1 MKRLFSWLLK
11 PSVLSFLG
19 VLLLSLLVWFE
30 GPLLSFDGSEPFGST
45 GVRWFFIWMF
55 VALWAGWWLFKY
67 VGAYL
72 ANRRLMASLAGADEN
87 QGAQAGKPGR
97 EAEQEVA
104 ALAQR
109 MQQAMAVL
117 RKAAPGKRQW
127 SGQYLYQLP
136 WYLFVGAPGS
146 GKTTTLLHS
155 GLKFPLA
162 DALGPGA
169 IGGVGGTRHCDWWFT
184 DEAVLLDTAGRFT
197 TQDSNADVDQAGWH
211 GFLGLL
217 KKHRPRRPINGVI
230 VALSVADLLQQGPA
244 GRQAQALAI
253 RARIK
258 ELHERLGSSFPIYV
272 TVTKCDL
279 LAGFVEFFDNM
290 GREER
295 AQVWGMTFPL
305 AADGKGGKG
314 GKGEGETGAAAAL
327 ASFPQ
332 RFLALERQLQV
343 RVLDRM
349 QQERDVQRR
358 ALLYRFPQQFA
369 AIGEVL
375 GGFLNDVFQPTRY
388 EEAALLRGV
397 YFTSGTQHGSPID
410 RVMGALASA
419 FGLDRKMLPANAV
432 SGRSYFI
439 HVLLR
444 ELMFKEAGLAG
455 LDLNFDK
462 RRRQLRW
469 AFGAGAGLLLVLA
482 AAGLATSYLRNRNYV
497 ELVAQRSTQLEQ
509 LAQAAPA
516 QGSVTGPLPLL
527 NAARELPGGFSER
540 DLGVPLLNRFG
551 LNQRE
556 KLGAGAELAYRR
568 LLRTTLLPRITGRLE
583 DVLRRGDANN
593 QDTLYEALR
602 VYLMLGQPKYL
613 DPDSVQAWLALDW
626 RRNLLDTSVDQRDQL
641 AAHAGAL
648 FAAGAAGYDSFDPPP
663 PDAALVAQARLT
675 LAMMPLP
682 QRLYNRL
689 KRQVAQARLPE
700 FSVNRAVGRDV
711 SLLLSRQSGEPLT
724 RGIAGLYSVAGYRE
738 LQKQIPQAMADIAHD
753 SWVLDRREAGPAAG
767 AGANLQSAVLQL
779 YYADY
784 IKQWDGLLA
793 DVRIMPFSSL
803 DQGARITNALAAADS
818 PLKTLLQA
826 AAKETTLDSD
836 GAKPPAVA
844 LDQAVRN
851 KLAQA
856 RQKLESALGAADDG
870 PAGDARPGNPV
881 DQHFEPLHKLVGKP
895 AAPGASAPPA
905 PAPIDA
911 MLAMLKDASQYFD
924 AAELAR
930 RGGTPPP
937 AGEVMQRLKREAEGK
952 PAPLGAML
960 ANIDSAGAGLTL
972 GSERAR
978 LHALWSAAA
987 APFCQDAIA
996 GRYPLLRSAAKEV
1009 TPDDFGKFFGPG
1021 GVMDDFFAKNLV
1033 SQVDMSGAVWNW
1045 RSTGGPPLGIAPEVL
1060 TQFQRAARLRDM
1072 FFASGGRQP
1081 ALRFELTALSF
1092 DPALA
1097 KVQLEVDGQMV
1108 AWAAGVVGRPVAISL
1123 PSGKGGGLVH
1133 LDATPALRA
1142 DLRSDGPWGWFRMM
1156 DKGTLEPSAQGER
1169 YKLSFDLDGHKA
1181 VYQLNA
1187 SSVINPFRRDALEQF
1202 RCPAGW

>member
-1 MKRLFSWLLK
+1 MKRLFLWLLK
-11 PSVLSFLG
+11 PPVLSFLG

-30 GPLLSFDGSEPFGST
+30 GPLLAFNGSEPFAST
-45 GVRWFFIWMF
+45 GVRWFFIWLF
-55 VALWAGWWLFKY
+55 VALWAGWWLTKY
-67 VGAYL
+67 VIAHL
-72 ANRRLMASLAGADEN
+72 ANRRLMASLAGTDAKEN
-87 QGAQAGKPGR
+87 PKEGKPGL
-97 EAEQEVA
+97 EAEREVA
-104 ALAQR
+104 VLAKR
-109 MQQAMAVL
+109 MQEAMAVL
-117 RKAAPGKRQW
+117 RKAAPGKHRQWGGQWSGQW

-197 TQDSNADVDQAGWH
+197 TQDSNADVDRAGWY

-295 AQVWGMTFPL
+295 AQVWGMTFPIPS
-305 AADGKGGKG
+305 AVKDKVAGDANPG
-314 GKGEGETGAAAAL
+314 AAL
-327 ASFPQ
+327 ASFPE

-343 RVLDRM
+343 RVLERM
-349 QQERDVQRR
+349 QQERDIQRR

-369 AIGEVL
+369 AIAELL
-375 GGFLNDVFQPTRY
+375 GGFLNDVFAPTRY

-419 FGLDRKMLPANAV
+419 FGLDRKLLPANAV

-439 HVLLR
+439 NALLR

-455 LDLNFDK
+455 TDRQFEK
-462 RRRQLRW
+462 RRRRLRW
-469 AFGAGAGLLLVLA
+469 AFGIGGGLLLALT
-482 AAGLATSYLRNRNYV
+482 AAGLATSYARNRAYV
-497 ELVAQRSTQLEQ
+497 DLVAQRGSQLEQ
-509 LAQAAPA
+509 LARATPA
-516 QGSVTGPLPLL
+516 GGDVTAPLPLL
-527 NAARELPGGFSER
+527 NAARDLPGGYNER

-551 LNQRE
+551 LNQKE

-568 LLRTTLLPRITGRLE
+568 LLRTSFTPRIIGRLE

-593 QDTLYEALR
+593 QDALYEALR

-613 DPDSVQAWLALDW
+613 DPASVQAWLALDW
-626 RRNLLDTSVDQRDQL
+626 RRNLADASPEQRDQL
-641 AAHAGAL
+641 ASHAGAL
-648 FAAGAAGYDSFDPPP
+648 FAADYDSLEPPP
-663 PDAALVAQARLT
+663 LDTALVAQARLT

-711 SLLLSRQSGEPLT
+711 SLLLARQSGEPLS
-724 RGIAGLYSVAGYRE
+724 RGVNGLYSVAGYRE
-738 LQKQIPQAMADIAHD
+738 LQKQIPQAITDIAHD
-753 SWVLDRREAGPAAG
+753 SWVLDRREAEPAG
-767 AGANLQSAVLQL
+767 ASAPLRSAVLQL

-818 PLKTLLQA
+818 PLKILLQA
-826 AAKETTLDSD
+826 AAKETTLDGPGS
-836 GAKPPAVA
+836 ATPVPRA
-844 LDQAVRN
+844 LDQAVRD
-851 KLAQA
+851 KLAAA
-856 RQKLESALGAADDG
+856 RQKLESALGALDDA
-870 PAGDARPGNPV
+870 PAAAKPCNPV
-881 DQHFEPLHKLVGKP
+881 DQHFDALHKLVGT
-895 AAPGASAPPA
+895 PPA

-924 AAELAR
+924 AAEAAR
-930 RGGTPPP
+930 RGGTPAP

-978 LHALWSAAA
+978 LHALWTAAA

-996 GRYPLLRSAAKEV
+996 GRYPLLRSASKEV
-1009 TPDDFGKFFGPG
+1009 TLDDFGKFFGPG
-1021 GVMDDFFAKNLV
+1021 GVMDDFFGKNLAA
-1033 SQVDMSGAVWNW
+1033 QVDTSGPQWKW
-1045 RSTGGPPLGIAPEVL
+1045 RDTGAAPLGISPEVL
-1060 TQFQRAARLRDM
+1060 NQFQRAARLRDM
-1072 FFASGGRQP
+1072 FFAAGGRQP
-1081 ALRFELTALSF
+1081 SLRFELTAVSF
-1092 DPALA
+1092 DPALT

-1108 AWAAGVVGRPVAISL
+1108 AYAAGATGRPVAISL
-1123 PSGKGGGLVH
+1123 PSGKAGGQVH

-1142 DLRSDGPWGWFRMM
+1142 DLRSDGPWGWFRML

-1202 RCPAGW
+1202 RCPVGW

>member
-11 PSVLSFLG
+11 RPVLSFLG

-30 GPLLSFDGSEPFGST
+30 GPLLAFNGREPFASL
-45 GVRWFFIWMF
+45 GVRWFFIWLF
-55 VALWAGWWLFKY
+55 VALWAAWWLAKY
-67 VGAYL
+67 ARARL
-72 ANRRLMASLAGADEN
+72 ANRRLMASLAGADAKE
-87 QGAQAGKPGR
+87 GAQADKPGR

-104 ALAQR
+104 VLAQR

-117 RKAAPGKRQW
+117 RKAAPGKTQW

-197 TQDSNADVDQAGWH
+197 TQDSNADLDQAGWH
-211 GFLGLL
+211 GFLRLL
-217 KKHRPRRPINGVI
+217 KKHRPRRPVNGVI

-244 GRQAQALAI
+244 ARQAQALAI
-253 RARIK
+253 RERIK
-258 ELHERLGSSFPIYV
+258 ELHERLGCSFPIYV

-279 LAGFVEFFDNM
+279 LAGFVEFFDNL

-305 AADGKGGKG
+305 APADKATA
-314 GKGEGETGAAAAL
+314 EVDAAPAL

-343 RVLDRM
+343 RVLERM

-358 ALLYRFPQQFA
+358 ALIYRFPQQFA
-369 AIGEVL
+369 AIGDVL
-375 GGFLNDVFQPTRY
+375 GGFLNDVFAPSRY
-388 EEAALLRGV
+388 EQAALLRGV

-410 RVMGALASA
+410 RVMGALAAA
-419 FGLDRKMLPANAV
+419 FGLDRKLLPANAV

-439 HVLLR
+439 NALLR

-455 LDLNFDK
+455 LDRKFEK

-469 AFGAGAGLLLVLA
+469 AVGAGACVLLALA
-482 AAGLATSYLRNRNYV
+482 SAGLATSYVRNRAYV
-497 ELVAQRSTQLEQ
+497 DLVAQRSAQLGQ
-509 LAQAAPA
+509 LAQATPG
-516 QGSVTGPLPLL
+516 QGSVTAPLVLL
-527 NAARELPGGFSER
+527 NAARDLPGGWSER
-540 DLGVPLLNRFG
+540 DAGVPLLNRFG
-551 LNQRE
+551 LNQRD

-568 LLRTTLLPRITGRLE
+568 LLRTTFMPRIANRLE
-583 DVLRRGDANN
+583 EVLRRGDANT
-593 QDTLYEALR
+593 QDYLYEALR
-602 VYLMLGQPKYL
+602 VYLMLGQPSHL
-613 DPDSVQAWLALDW
+613 DADSVQAWLALDW
-626 RRNLLDTSVDQRDQL
+626 RRNLVDASAEQREQL
-641 AAHAGAL
+641 ATHAAAL
-648 FAAGAAGYDSFDPPP
+648 FGSGGRDADSFDPPP
-663 PDAALVAQARLT
+663 LDTALVAQARLT

-689 KRQVAQARLPE
+689 KRQVVQAKLPD

-711 SLLLSRQSGEPLT
+711 SLLLARQSGEPLS

-738 LQKQIPQAMADIAHD
+738 LQKQMPQAMADIARD
-753 SWVLDRREAGPAAG
+753 SWVLDRREAEPAAG
-767 AGANLQSAVLQL
+767 AGGAIGNELRTAVLQL

-793 DVRIMPFSSL
+793 DVRIMPFSNL

-826 AAKETTLDSD
+826 AAKETTLE
-836 GAKPPAVA
+836 GAGGAGAAPRA
-844 LDQAVRN
+844 LDQAVRD

-856 RQKLESALGAADDG
+856 RLKLESALGGADDAP
-870 PAGDARPGNPV
+870 PAAPAKSANPV
-881 DQHFEPLHKLVGKP
+881 DQHFEALHKLVGP
-895 AAPGASAPPA
+895 PGTPPA

-924 AAELAR
+924 AAEAAR
-930 RGGTPPP
+930 RGGTPAPP
-937 AGEVMQRLKREAEGK
+937 GDVMQRLKREAEGK

-978 LHALWSAAA
+978 LHALWTAAA

-996 GRYPLLRSAAKEV
+996 GRYPLLRSASKEV

-1021 GVMDDFFAKNLV
+1021 GVMDDFFGKNL
-1033 SQVDMSGAVWNW
+1033 SAQVDTSGALWKW
-1045 RSTGGPPLGIAPEVL
+1045 RSTGSAPLGIAPEVL
-1060 TQFQRAARLRDM
+1060 NQFQRAARLREM
-1072 FFASGGRQP
+1072 FFAGGGRQP

-1108 AWAAGVVGRPVAISL
+1108 AYAAGVAGRPVAITL
-1123 PSGKGGGLVH
+1123 PSGKAGGQVH
-1133 LDATPALRA
+1133 LEATPALRA

-1156 DKGTLEPSAQGER
+1156 DKGILEPSAQGER
-1169 YKLSFDLDGHKA
+1169 YKLSFELDGHKA

-1202 RCPAGW
+1202 RCPTGW